1 MTEDVRYQM
10 LVDWLAQELPA
21 LFAGQGWGE
30 VPPASLSP
38 ASSDASFRR

>member
-30 VPPASLSP
+30 VPRGQSEP
-38 ASSDASFRR
+38 RQQ